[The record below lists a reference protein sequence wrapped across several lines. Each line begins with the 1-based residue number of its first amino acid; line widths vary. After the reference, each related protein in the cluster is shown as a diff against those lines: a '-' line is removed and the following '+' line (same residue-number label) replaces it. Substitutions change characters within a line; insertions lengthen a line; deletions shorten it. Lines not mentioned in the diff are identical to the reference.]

1 MSGYAR
7 PDENTLGVIIGKR
20 GRPKPTSSPA
30 ARALRQA
37 SAGGA
42 SLGTGF
48 LGIGAGIVAGIA
60 AIAGLTMYLSGLAFS
75 VNPLPSSFAWLLYCI
90 VLIVVGVTIAIAG
103 ERMPHWLFALFLA
116 ALAGVIALD
125 FIAIWPLHNIGANAT
140 ASVAASFGLLIAVTL
155 RRTSEI
161 IVAVALIAAAFV
173 IAIVMTTPLTPDT
186 LPAQL
191 VVLSAVVLPPLFAT
205 WLIVHFRRI
214 VQLELDRVLVQSTV
228 SAPRFAVGMLASEE
242 LARLDLAAEELFDS
256 VASGRTKLPL
266 DPKTASIA
274 ASLAT
279 ELRLHLIE
287 GRRETWLYH
296 AVTESEQLG
305 KSVTL
310 SDSGSLAGLLD
321 SQQRDGLLSG
331 VWLLVSDKQKD
342 RPTVHVTLGP
352 VGQSLPD
359 DEQSGSPS
367 SLVSVPIVITSTGI
381 SRNRVDP
388 ATWGAIARVGTF
400 TNATENSS
408 LRVEIDCVVANPADQ
423 YHAEQTVHR

>member
-1 MSGYAR
+1 VSGYGR
-7 PDENTLGVIIGKR
+7 PDENTLGVVIGKR
-20 GRPKPTSSPA
+20 GKPKPSSSPA

-48 LGIGAGIVAGIA
+48 LGIGAGIIAGISA
-60 AIAGLTMYLSGLAFS
+60 LALLVTFLVRVGS
-75 VNPLPSSFAWLLYCI
+75 FPNPLPASFAWLI
-90 VLIVVGVTIAIAG
+90 FFLILVVVGVTIATTG
-103 ERMPHWLFALFLA
+103 ERMPHWLFALFLTG
-116 ALAGVIALD
+116 LACVIALD
-125 FIAIWPLHNIGANAT
+125 FISIWNLHNIGGYAS
-140 ASVAASFGLLIAVTL
+140 ASVAASIGLLIAVTL

-161 IVAVALIAAAFV
+161 LVSVGLIGAAFV
-173 IAIVMTTPLTPDT
+173 AAILITTPLTPET

-191 VVLSAVVLPPLFAT
+191 VTLAIVVLPPVFAT
-205 WLIVHFRRI
+205 WFVVQFRRI
-214 VQLELDRVLVQSTV
+214 VQIELDRVLVQSTV

-296 AVTESEQLG
+296 AITESEQLG
-305 KSVTL
+305 KTVSL
-310 SDSGSLAGLLD
+310 SDAGSLAGLLD
-321 SQQRDGLLSG
+321 PHQRDGLLSG
-331 VWLLVSDKQKD
+331 VWLLVSDKHKD
-342 RPTVHVTLGP
+342 RPTVHLALGP
-352 VGQSLPD
+352 VGAAESDDQQST
-359 DEQSGSPS
+359 
-367 SLVSVPIVITSTGI
+367 VSVPIVISTTGI

-388 ATWGAIARVGTF
+388 ATWGSFARVGTF

-408 LRVEIDCVVANPADQ
+408 LRVEIDCLVANPADQ

>member
-1 MSGYAR
+1 MSGYGR
-7 PDENTLGVIIGKR
+7 PEENTLGVVIGKR
-20 GRPKPTSSPA
+20 GRPKPSAGSPA

-42 SLGTGF
+42 SLGTGY
-48 LGIGAGIVAGIA
+48 LGIGGGIVAGA
-60 AIAGLTMYLSGLAFS
+60 AAVFGLAMFLAH
-75 VNPLPSSFAWLLYCI
+75 LPQYPDPIPIAFAWLLYC
-90 VLIVVGVTIAIAG
+90 LTLASVVVTITLLG
-103 ERMPHWLFALFLA
+103 ERMPNWLFAAFLA
-116 ALAGVIALD
+116 SLAIVIALD
-125 FIAIWPLHNIGANAT
+125 FVAIWPLGDIGTTAT
-140 ASVAASFGLLIAVTL
+140 ASVAAGYGLLLAVTL
-155 RRTSEI
+155 RRTVEI
-161 IVAVALIAAAFV
+161 LIAAGLIAIAFV
-173 IAIVMTTPLTPDT
+173 VAIVATTPLTPTT

-191 VVLSAVVLPPLFAT
+191 VVLGAAVLPSVFAA
-205 WLIVHFRRI
+205 WFVVQFRRI

-266 DPKTASIA
+266 DPKTASTA

-296 AVTESEQLG
+296 AITESEQLG

-310 SDSGSLAGLLD
+310 TDAGSLAGLLD
-321 SQQRDGLLSG
+321 PQQRDGLLSA
-331 VWLLVSDKQKD
+331 VWLLVSDKTKE
-342 RPTVHVTLGP
+342 RPTVQLSLGP
-352 VGQSLPD
+352 VAAPPAGVETTSI
-359 DEQSGSPS
+359 
-367 SLVSVPIVITSTGI
+367 SVPIVITTTRV

-388 ATWGAIARVGTF
+388 ATWGSIAKVGTF
-400 TNATENSS
+400 TNSTENSS

-423 YHAEQTVHR
+423 YHAEQAVHR

>member
-7 PDENTLGVIIGKR
+7 PEENTLGVVIGKR
-20 GRPKPTSSPA
+20 GRPKPSAGSPA

-42 SLGTGF
+42 SLGTGY
-48 LGIGAGIVAGIA
+48 LGIGGGIIAGVAA
-60 AIAGLTMYLSGLAFS
+60 VFGLTMFVSNLPRYPD
-75 VNPLPSSFAWLLYCI
+75 PLPIAFAWLLYI
-90 VLIVVGVTIAIAG
+90 LVLASVAVTITILG
-103 ERMPHWLFALFLA
+103 ERMPDWLFAAFLA
-116 ALAGVIALD
+116 CLAIVIALD
-125 FIAIWPLHNIGANAT
+125 FLAIWPLDDIGASAT
-140 ASVAASFGLLIAVTL
+140 ASVAASFGLLLAVTL
-155 RRTSEI
+155 RRTVEI
-161 IVAVALIAAAFV
+161 LIATGLIAVAFV
-173 IAIVMTTPLTPDT
+173 VAIVVTTPLTPPT
-186 LPAQL
+186 LPAQI
-191 VVLSAVVLPPLFAT
+191 VVLGAVVLPPVLAA
-205 WLIVHFRRI
+205 WLVIQFRRI

-296 AVTESEQLG
+296 AITESEQLG

-310 SDSGSLAGLLD
+310 SDAGSLAGLLD
-321 SQQRDGLLSG
+321 PQQRDGLLSA
-331 VWLLVSDKQKD
+331 VWLLVSDKSKEK
-342 RPTVHVTLGP
+342 PTVQLALGP
-352 VGQSLPD
+352 VAAPAAETETTS
-359 DEQSGSPS
+359 
-367 SLVSVPIVITSTGI
+367 VSVPIIITTTRI

-388 ATWGAIARVGTF
+388 ATWGSIARVGTF
-400 TNATENSS
+400 TNSTENSS

-423 YHAEQTVHR
+423 YHAEQAVHR

>member
-1 MSGYAR
+1 VSGYAR
-7 PDENTLGVIIGKR
+7 PDENTLGVVIGKR
-20 GRPKPTSSPA
+20 GRPRPSAGSPA

-48 LGIGAGIVAGIA
+48 LGIGGGIIAGAAALFGIV
-60 AIAGLTMYLSGLAFS
+60 TFLSKLPGYPQ
-75 VNPLPSSFAWLLYCI
+75 PLPIAFAWLI
-90 VLIVVGVTIAIAG
+90 FVLSLATVAVTIGILG
-103 ERMPHWLFALFLA
+103 ERMPNWLFAAFLA
-116 ALAGVIALD
+116 SLALVITLD
-125 FIAIWPLHNIGANAT
+125 FLAIWPLEDIGANAT
-140 ASVAASFGLLIAVTL
+140 ASVAAGSGLLLAVTL
-155 RRTSEI
+155 RRTIEI
-161 IVAVALIAAAFV
+161 LVATGLIGIAFIVAIL
-173 IAIVMTTPLTPDT
+173 MTTPLTTST

-191 VVLSAVVLPPLFAT
+191 LVLGVVVLPPAFAA
-205 WLIVHFRRI
+205 WFVVHFRRI

-256 VASGRTKLPL
+256 VASARTKLPL

-296 AVTESEQLG
+296 AITESEQLG

-321 SQQRDGLLSG
+321 PQQRDGLLSA
-331 VWLLVSDKQKD
+331 VWLLVSDKTKE
-342 RPTVHVTLGP
+342 RPTVQLTLGP
-352 VGQSLPD
+352 VAAPTADAETASL
-359 DEQSGSPS
+359 
-367 SLVSVPIVITSTGI
+367 SVPIVITTTRI

-388 ATWGAIARVGTF
+388 ATWGSMARVGTF
-400 TNATENSS
+400 TNSTENAS

-423 YHAEQTVHR
+423 YHAEQAVQR

>member
-7 PDENTLGVIIGKR
+7 PDENTLGVIVGKR
-20 GRPKPTSSPA
+20 GRPKPMSSPA
-30 ARALRQA
+30 AKALRQA

-42 SLGTGF
+42 SLGTGY
-48 LGIGAGIVAGIA
+48 LGVGTGIVALFA
-60 AIAGLTMYLSGLAFS
+60 AIACFTMFLFRFS
-75 VNPLPSSFAWLLYCI
+75 SQVNPLPASFAWLIYSL
-90 VLIVVGVTIAIAG
+90 VLIVVGVIIATSG
-103 ERMPHWLFALFLA
+103 ERMPHWLFAIFLV
-116 ALAGVIALD
+116 ALACVIALD
-125 FIAIWPLHNIGANAT
+125 FVAIWPLHNIGQNAT
-140 ASVAASFGLLIAVTL
+140 ASIAASFGLLVAVTL

-161 IVAVALIAAAFV
+161 LVALGLIGGAFV
-173 IAIVMTTPLTPDT
+173 VAILITTPLTPET

-191 VVLSAVVLPPLFAT
+191 VTLATVLLPSLFAI
-205 WLIVHFRRI
+205 WLVVHFRRI
-214 VQLELDRVLVQSTV
+214 VQIELDRVLVQSTV

-296 AVTESEQLG
+296 AITESEQLG

-310 SDSGSLAGLLD
+310 SDPGSLAGLLD

-331 VWLLVSDKQKD
+331 VWLLVNDNQKY
-342 RPTVHVTLGP
+342 RATVHLTLGP
-352 VGQSLPD
+352 VKAAESD
-359 DEQSGSPS
+359 DQHSMV
-367 SLVSVPIVITSTGI
+367 LVPVVVATTGI
-381 SRNRVDP
+381 PRNRVDP
-388 ATWGAIARVGTF
+388 ATWGSIARVGTF

-408 LRVEIDCVVANPADQ
+408 LRVEIDCLVTNPADQ
-423 YHAEQTVHR
+423 YHAEQTVHS

>member
-1 MSGYAR
+1 VSGYAR
-7 PDENTLGVIIGKR
+7 PEENTLGVVIGKR

-42 SLGTGF
+42 SLGTGY
-48 LGIGAGIVAGIA
+48 LGIGAAIVAALA
-60 AIAGLTMYLSGLAFS
+60 AVVGLVVFLSRLQSYPAA
-75 VNPLPSSFAWLLYCI
+75 LPVAFAWLLYCL
-90 VLIVVGVTIAIAG
+90 VLIAVGFTITTTG
-103 ERMPHWLFALFLA
+103 ERMPNWLFAVFLA
-116 ALAGVIALD
+116 ALAVVIALD
-125 FIAIWPLHNIGANAT
+125 FIAIWPLHDIGTTAT
-140 ASVAASFGLLIAVTL
+140 ASVAASYGLLIAVTL

-161 IVAVALIAAAFV
+161 LIATGLIGAAFV
-173 IAIVMTTPLTPDT
+173 VAILLTTPLTPQT

-191 VVLSAVVLPPLFAT
+191 VVLSIVVPPPVFAT
-205 WLIVHFRRI
+205 WLVVHFRRI

-228 SAPRFAVGMLASEE
+228 SAPRFAVGMMASEE

-296 AVTESEQLG
+296 AITESEQLG

-310 SDSGSLAGLLD
+310 IDSGSLAGLLD
-321 SQQRDGLLSG
+321 PQQRDGLLSA
-331 VWLLVSDKQKD
+331 VWLLVSDKQKE
-342 RPTVHVTLGP
+342 RPTVQLTLGP
-352 VGQSLPD
+352 VGPPPED
-359 DEQSGSPS
+359 GEQNS
-367 SLVSVPIVITSTGI
+367 VSVPIVITTTGI
-381 SRNRVDP
+381 ARNRVDP
-388 ATWGAIARVGTF
+388 ATWGSMARVGIF
-400 TNATENSS
+400 TNATENAS

-423 YHAEQTVHR
+423 YHAEQAGQR

>member
-1 MSGYAR
+1 VSGYAR
-7 PDENTLGVIIGKR
+7 PDENTLGVVIGKR
-20 GRPKPTSSPA
+20 GRPKPSSSPA

-48 LGIGAGIVAGIA
+48 LGIGAAIVAGIA
-60 AIAGLTMYLSGLAFS
+60 ALAGLTVFLSRIGSLS
-75 VNPLPSSFAWLLYCI
+75 NPLPSSFAWLIYCLI
-90 VLIVVGVTIAIAG
+90 LIVVGVTIATAG
-103 ERMPHWLFALFLA
+103 ERMPHWLFALFL
-116 ALAGVIALD
+116 LAIAVVITLD
-125 FIAIWPLHNIGANAT
+125 FVAIWPMHNIGANAS
-140 ASVAASFGLLIAVTL
+140 ASVAASMGLLVSVTL

-161 IVAVALIAAAFV
+161 LIAVGLIGAAFV
-173 IAIVMTTPLTPDT
+173 VAIVLTTPLNPTTIPD
-186 LPAQL
+186 QL
-191 VVLSAVVLPPLFAT
+191 VTLSAVILPPIFAT
-205 WLIVHFRRI
+205 WILVHFRRI
-214 VQLELDRVLVQSTV
+214 VQIELDRVLVQSTV

-296 AVTESEQLG
+296 AITESEQLG
-305 KSVTL
+305 KTVTL

-321 SQQRDGLLSG
+321 PQQRDGLLSG
-331 VWLLVSDKQKD
+331 VWLLVSDKYKD
-342 RPTVHVTLGP
+342 RPSVHLTLGP
-352 VGQSLPD
+352 VGAAESEDSQ
-359 DEQSGSPS
+359 GM
-367 SLVSVPIVITSTGI
+367 VSVPIVITTTGI

-388 ATWGAIARVGTF
+388 ATWGSIARVGTF
-400 TNATENSS
+400 SNLTENSS
-408 LRVEIDCVVANPADQ
+408 LRVEIDCLVANPADQ